1 MYITECAVLIPTGAI
16 LNVSKISGR
25 SPLTVNFS
33 ENSSNAVLWLWDFGD
48 GEIPSNR
55 MQPSPVHTYMRAG
68 TYTVRLFVNGAGGSD
83 SKTATIKV
91 TEPMRDSGGGD
102 SGGGH

>member
-68 TYTVRLFVNGAGGSD
+68 TYTVRLTVNGTGGSD
-83 SKTATIKV
+83 SETATITV
-91 TEPMRDSGGGD
+91 TDPRQVGA
-102 SGGGH
+102 GH